1 MAEARGTIAL
11 YFAHVV
17 AETLRPRLPPAAR
30 VLDFGD
36 RGGSRVAEHLV
47 AAGAT
52 VVREEGEA
60 AEGLTQRPAARIDAA
75 FAEVGDWSHALLQG
89 RALAPRLAPGAPV
102 LVRLRR
108 GPDQPVSRVI
118 ADLGPEFFWE
128 SPSSLGHF
136 VPEETAWA
144 ERYPQAFGFLCALE
158 GALRSR
164 PLFRDAGRE
173 ALLLGTRREGAC

>member
-17 AETLRPRLPPAAR
+17 AETLRPRLSPGAS

-36 RGGSRVAEHLV
+36 LRGLVAEHLV

-60 AEGLTQRPAARIDAA
+60 AEALTGRQAARMGGA
-75 FAEVGDWSHALLQG
+75 FAEVGDWSHALIQG
-89 RALAPRLAPGAPV
+89 KALAPRLAPGAPV

-108 GPDQPVSRVI
+108 GPDQPVARVI

-128 SPSSLGHF
+128 RPSSLGHF

-173 ALLLGTRREGAC
+173 ALLLGVRREGAC